1 MRNPKYQMEENAFLN
16 NDFIRYTR
24 GTAFNNLTDLQFD
37 TFIYLCVRAKELE
50 NWTDVIEI
58 EPNKYFEGM
67 GRINR
72 FSRLSEKQKNKLFDE
87 IGELQNKS
95 YIIFAPDEECPEEHQ
110 FDIRERL
117 NYIHS
122 SKYIPRK
129 GVIEVVLE
137 EKTQEFINKYD
148 NNFTPIQLGY
158 IVNLK
163 SVYAKILYMY
173 FRSFL
178 SIHHSSYT
186 VEHLK
191 QMLGLIN
198 ESKKIDKYKKW
209 YDLKRYVLLPAI
221 HEINTKTDIKVI
233 GHLDKYNELLE
244 ENGYTEDEA
253 ILSKIAVDSMV
264 GRWDKNNGSK
274 EIKKIFFNVML
285 NK

>member
-1 MRNPKYQMEENAFLN
+1 MRNPKYQMDENAFLN

-67 GRINR
+67 GRYKR
-72 FSRLSEKQKNKLFDE
+72 FSKLSEKQKNKIFDE
-87 IGELQNKS
+87 IGELQDKL
-95 YIIFAPDEECPEEHQ
+95 YVVFAPDDECPDEHK
-110 FDIRERL
+110 FDTRTRL

-129 GVIEVVLE
+129 GMIEVVLE
-137 EKTQEFINKYD
+137 EKTQEFINKYYR
-148 NNFTPIQLGY
+148 NFTPIQLSY

-173 FRSFL
+173 FRFYS
-178 SIHHSSYT
+178 SVRHSSYT
-186 VEHLK
+186 LERLR

-198 ESKKIDKYKKW
+198 GDRKVDKYKNW
-209 YDLKRYVLLPAI
+209 YDLKRYVLIPAI
-221 HEINTKTDIKVI
+221 QEINEKTDIRVFV
-233 GHLDKYNELLE
+233 HQDKYDELL
-244 ENGYTEDEA
+244 
-253 ILSKIAVDSMV
+253 
-264 GRWDKNNGSK
+264 
-274 EIKKIFFNVML
+274 KKWIYRR
-285 NK
+285 